1 MKIILN
7 KCYGGFEVSPA
18 GYKLYAKK
26 KGFELYPY
34 VLKAAPGFEYNVES
48 YYYKKIKWEEIG
60 HSSIHYLKK
69 DYGDKISRE
78 LFKEIADDDYFWIN
92 STYRTDST
100 LIEVVEELGQKAS
113 GPCGEL
119 RIVEIPDDLDYVID
133 EYDGIETLHQ
143 RVKEW

>member
-7 KCYGGFEVSPA
+7 KCYGGFDVSPA

-26 KGFELYPY
+26 KGFEPYPY
-34 VLKAAPGFEYNVES
+34 VLMGDPYNIED
-48 YYYKKIKWEEIG
+48 YYYKKIKWEEIDG
-60 HSSIHYLKK
+60 YSVHYLKK
-69 DYGDKISRE
+69 DWGDKISRE
-78 LFKEIADDDYFWIN
+78 LFEEIADDDYFWIN
-92 STYRTDST
+92 GTYRTDST

-133 EYDGIETLHQ
+133 EYDGYERLHQ

>member
-7 KCYGGFEVSPA
+7 KCYGGFDVSPA
-18 GYKLYAKK
+18 GYQLYAKK

-34 VLKAAPGFEYNVES
+34 IITSDPEFKYDVDK
-48 YYYKKIKWEEIG
+48 YYYKKIKWEETRYG
-60 HSSIHYLKK
+60 SVHYLKK
-69 DYGDKISRE
+69 DLGDEISKE
-78 LFKEIADDDYFWIN
+78 LFEEIADNDYFWI
-92 STYRTDST
+92 SSKYRTDST
-100 LIEVVEELGQKAS
+100 LIEVVEELGNKAS

-119 RIVEIPDDLDYVID
+119 RVVEIPDDLDYVID